1 MSRRSTTQGE
11 PVSKW
16 IRARSVRMLG
26 ALFGLSLMLSAC
38 DVSQLLTLL
47 DGSAPAGNADTTAAG
62 AGEDESPAKPAAEE
76 AAPAEKTS
84 KPATPAKKAVADTP
98 AAKKAEAK
106 PAANSE
112 TTPTA
117 AADTGTLSK
126 VEAEIFQTLNATRAN
141 QGLKPLA
148 LDKGIAA
155 GARAYSC
162 QMAKS
167 GQFKHADLRAAGV
180 SGENI
185 AAGYRSAASVHD
197 GWMNSAG
204 HRKNRM
210 SDRWTSY
217 GVGVCANG
225 GGTPYYTER
234 FR

>member
-1 MSRRSTTQGE
+1 MTT
-11 PVSKW
+11 W
-16 IRARSVRMLG
+16 IRARSVRMIG
-26 ALFGLSLMLSAC
+26 ALFALSLMLSAC
-38 DVSQLLTLL
+38 DGSQLLTLL
-47 DGSAPAGNADTTAAG
+47 DGSAPANADAPSAATDK
-62 AGEDESPAKPAAEE
+62 DEAPAKPAADK
-76 AAPAEKTS
+76 AA
-84 KPATPAKKAVADTP
+84 PAKKAEAKEP
-98 AAKKAEAK
+98 AKKAEAK
-106 PAANSE
+106 PAPKAE
-112 TTPTA
+112 TTQNA
-117 AADTGTLSK
+117 AGTGTLSK
-126 VEAEIFQTLNATRAN
+126 VEAEIFQTLNATRAD

-155 GARAYSC
+155 GARNYSC
-162 QMAKS
+162 QMAKT

-185 AAGYRSAASVHD
+185 AAGYRSAASVHE

-210 SDRWTSY
+210 SSRWTSY